1 MNDAQQIE
9 DLRYAL
15 KALEMQV
22 KALTDS
28 LTQIAAQA
36 AEAAIE
42 AHQIEYVHDDFITSQ
57 DAPDI
62 NNTEVVRLLVRDI
75 LRHDINLTVRA
86 M

>member
-1 MNDAQQIE
+1 MNDSQQIE
-9 DLRYAL
+9 NLQRRLR
-15 KALEMQV
+15 ALELQV
-22 KALTDS
+22 QALTDS

-62 NNTEVVRLLVRDI
+62 SNTEVLRLLVLDI
-75 LRHDINLTVRA
+75 LRHDIHLTVRA
-86 M
+86 T